1 MEEERISEL
10 VSQHGQESR
19 WVELEHRVQ
28 ELKLSMALYGRFWV
42 QQVSRAQEVLWLC
55 DDSHVN
61 VDRSMVTAKV
71 RLMSTILVNSQRT
84 VRVVLDKDSICVRVA
99 LIFLIDVIV
108 SLFLTL
114 ISRIELYLLL
124 FISRKHSHLLLGVK
138 QLIILGCE
146 FG

>member
-1 MEEERISEL
+1 M
-10 VSQHGQESR
+10 
-19 WVELEHRVQ
+19 Q

-42 QQVSRAQEVLWLC
+42 QQVSRAQEMLWLC

-71 RLMSTILVNSQRT
+71 RLMSTIFVDSQWT

-124 FISRKHSHLLLGVK
+124 FISRKHLMILLPYIE
-138 QLIILGCE
+138 LIILRDHLG
-146 FG
+146 

>member
-1 MEEERISEL
+1 M
-10 VSQHGQESR
+10 
-19 WVELEHRVQ
+19 Q

-42 QQVSRAQEVLWLC
+42 QQISRAQEMLWLC

-71 RLMSTILVNSQRT
+71 RLMSTIFVNSQRT
-84 VRVVLDKDSICVRVA
+84 VGVVLDKDSICVRMA

-138 QLIILGCE
+138 QLIILGYE